1 MVQELLVLEELAPS
15 LAGKVVV
22 WFWYFGNDLYDNLS
36 PEMGGYRT
44 PFVAQNHDGTWRIET
59 KHIHPTKWSCST
71 GRQGR
76 RRLHVPEKMFRKSF
90 LGDRAYS
97 ACEFLLERGRNLCA
111 RVGSDLVVMTIPT
124 AAMLEAAPSVHG
136 KAIDATYPDKQIR
149 VMCEKLSVPLICL
162 KDVLA
167 RQDYKRWDEHWNE
180 RGHQKVARTLS
191 AFDCNQAGIGIRIEE
206 RRPCVSPNTDRF
218 VSAPQSV
225 VAK

>member
-1 MVQELLVLEELAPS
+1 MFRFDSPGPIVVLCDERGPVSPHFRREIVIEIISKIPKPYYYLSSQGWSKLFQDEQFLDHVIAGSPNRLV
-15 LAGKVVV
+15 
-22 WFWYFGNDLYDNLS
+22 
-36 PEMGGYRT
+36 
-44 PFVAQNHDGTWRIET
+44 
-59 KHIHPTKWSCST
+59 
-71 GRQGR
+71 RQGR
-76 RRLHVPEKMFRKSF
+76 
-90 LGDRAYS
+90 
-97 ACEFLLERGRNLCA
+97 A

-180 RGHQKVARTLS
+180 RGHQEVARTLS